1 MKYIITGF
9 YTLIQTLPVY
19 AKFIIIA
26 LLVVVG
32 GYVGGKYFAS
42 AKRVEVDRPGQC
54 DYLIEQ
60 NKKLVDAFI
69 NIRESLINPA
79 PTSFTESKKGYML
92 ASIIDTIPR
101 VKRTTAYQY
110 QQIINMVLFKVD
122 SVLKTNKLDSLR
134 TADSLRKQRFKS

>member
-26 LLVVVG
+26 LLVVAG
-32 GYVGGKYFAS
+32 GYVGGKYFS
-42 AKRVEVDRPGQC
+42 SVKRVEVDRPDQC

-60 NKKLVDAFI
+60 NKKLVDAFL
-69 NIRESLINPA
+69 NIRESLANPS
-79 PTSFTESKKGYML
+79 PTSFTGNSRGYML

-110 QQIINMVLFKVD
+110 QKMINAVLYKVD

-134 TADSLRKQRFKS
+134 TLDSLRKRRFKS